1 LIPKKKLTNI
11 LCKRARRNIES
22 KIEYM
27 EKYLSKNLIIGVLLV
42 IIIWLGFVWLKTPK
56 ITDLFVGDPTLTFN
70 DTGDM
75 VSIDGAWLPPII
87 SSENRSPIGVLLTNT
102 SIVCD
107 RSQNMCRESRA
118 VINRLID
125 NLGMQAWTFEYPIQE
140 WGDEFVVAAVNLPVR
155 TDELRINRRQK
166 SATLIQT
173 EKNTNSA
180 ASQPFVWEL
189 VGTDQ
194 AIERFKE
201 LNK

>member
-1 LIPKKKLTNI
+1 
-11 LCKRARRNIES
+11 
-22 KIEYM
+22 M
-27 EKYLSKNLIIGVLLV
+27 EKTFSKNIVIGVLIA
-42 IIIWLGFVWLKTPK
+42 IIIFLAFTWFKTPK
-56 ITDLFVGDPTLTFN
+56 ITDLFVGEPSLTFN

-87 SSENRSPIGVLLTNT
+87 DSENRSPVGVLLTNT

-107 RSQNMCRESRA
+107 RAQNLCRESRA
-118 VINRLID
+118 VINRLAD
-125 NLGMQAWTFEYPIQE
+125 NLGMQAWVFEYPVQE
-140 WGDEFVVAAVNLPVR
+140 WGNEFIVAAVNLPVR

-189 VGTDQ
+189 VGTGK

-201 LNK
+201 LYK

>member
-1 LIPKKKLTNI
+1 MDKTF
-11 LCKRARRNIES
+11 
-22 KIEYM
+22 
-27 EKYLSKNLIIGVLLV
+27 SKNIVIGVLVAIV
-42 IIIWLGFVWLKTPK
+42 IFFGFTWFKTPK
-56 ITDLFVGDPTLTFN
+56 ITDLFVGDPALTFN

-87 SSENRSPIGVLLTNT
+87 NSENRSPNGVLLTDT

-107 RSQNMCRESRA
+107 RAQNSCRESRA
-118 VINRLID
+118 IINRLID

-140 WGDEFVVAAVNLPVR
+140 WGNEFIVATVNLSVR

-173 EKNTNSA
+173 EKNTSSA

-189 VGTDQ
+189 VDTDE
-194 AIERFKE
+194 AIKRFKE
-201 LNK
+201 LYK